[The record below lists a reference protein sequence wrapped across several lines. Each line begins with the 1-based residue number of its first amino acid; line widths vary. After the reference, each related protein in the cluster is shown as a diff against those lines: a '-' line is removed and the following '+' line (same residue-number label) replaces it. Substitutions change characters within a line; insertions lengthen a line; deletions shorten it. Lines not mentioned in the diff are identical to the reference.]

1 MNRGPKTAGKEKIR
15 MCEMLLLKSKSFI
28 LQGAPEESVAGIKA
42 EGGHMQ
48 GPPVGRLLGLLWWPG
63 GNKWR

>member
-15 MCEMLLLKSKSFI
+15 MCQMLLLKSKSFI
-28 LQGAPEESVAGIKA
+28 LQGAPEESVAGIRA

-48 GPPVGRLLGLLWWPG
+48 GPPVGRLLRPAAVAW